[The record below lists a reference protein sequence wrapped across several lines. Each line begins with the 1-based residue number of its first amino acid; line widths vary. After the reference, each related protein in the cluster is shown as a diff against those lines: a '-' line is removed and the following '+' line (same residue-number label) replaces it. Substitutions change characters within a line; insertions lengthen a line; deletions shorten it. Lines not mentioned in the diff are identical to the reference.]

1 MSGHVCRLMFVLMIR
16 RPPRSTRTDTLF
28 PSTTLFRAS
37 SRSDRHAPW
46 PDAPATGRSFRSFSG
61 EARMATT
68 TPRWWRDVEIVLP
81 VVMLAATAVY
91 FAAAFQVSSP
101 FSTDLVD
108 ASFVPKLMAG
118 LMFFALLVVLR
129 DAVRRPRAPGGAAD
143 TGNHTA

>member
-1 MSGHVCRLMFVLMIR
+1 MIR

-28 PSTTLFRAS
+28 PYTTLFRSPSCRTRGS
-37 SRSDRHAPW
+37 SRSDPHAPW

-91 FAAAFQVSSP
+91 FAAAVQEIGR
-101 FSTDLVD
+101 
-108 ASFVPKLMAG
+108 ASC
-118 LMFFALLVVLR
+118 R
-129 DAVRRPRAPGGAAD
+129 DRGGQY
-143 TGNHTA
+143 G